1 MATEEIPTCRWGIVK
16 SLKAAG
22 LISSWFVS
30 DLVSPR
36 EDAKANHVIHA
47 IGASSVKKGQDFV
60 DKFMAN
66 VETKPTLYG
75 SYEELY
81 NDPKVDCIYIGSPH
95 GLHYRDCMAAI
106 NAGKHVL
113 CEKAFTIN
121 AREAREV
128 FEAAKAKGVYVAE
141 AMWLRHRPMIAE
153 LRKQLYDDKVIDDV
167 TRTTCNFHAH
177 WDLDALPETS
187 RLKNLDLGAGTLL
200 DIGVYP
206 LTWTIVTLDPSTT
219 AVGGTKAAAQ
229 SDIGS
234 EKPKIMATQSFKGGV
249 EVGTSA
255 ILHYPSSGRQG
266 VITTTGTSPRGPSH
280 IFGTIEGTNGFIELE
295 GNAPSHPTA
304 FIVYPQWSEGA
315 KPEGKRYDWSLK
327 PRQGF
332 QFEADNT
339 ALDIKAGRKESPI
352 MPWSETIHV
361 MEIMDE
367 IRRQGGTKYPQDK

>member
-1 MATEEIPTCRWGIVK
+1 MA
-16 SLKAAG
+16 
-22 LISSWFVS
+22 
-30 DLVSPR
+30 D
-36 EDAKANHVIHA
+36 
-47 IGASSVKKGQDFV
+47 
-60 DKFMAN
+60 
-66 VETKPTLYG
+66 VETKPVLYG
-75 SYEELY
+75 TYEELY
-81 NDPKVDCIYIGSPH
+81 NDPEIDCIYIGSPH

-106 NAGKHVL
+106 NAGKNVL

-121 AREAREV
+121 AREARSV

-153 LRKQLYDDKVIDDV
+153 IRKQLYEDKVIGDV
-167 TRTTCNFHAH
+167 TRTKCDFHAY

-187 RLKNLDLGAGTLL
+187 RLKNLELGAGTLL
-200 DIGVYP
+200 DIGIYS
-206 LTWTIVTLDPSTT
+206 LTWAILTLDPSTT
-219 AVGGTKAAAQ
+219 AAGGTKAAAQ
-229 SDIGS
+229 SEIGS
-234 EKPKIMATQSFKGGV
+234 EKPKVLATQSFKGNV
-249 EVGTSA
+249 EVATSA

-266 VITTTGTSPRGPSH
+266 VITSTGSSPRDGSH
-280 IFGTIEGTNGFIELE
+280 CFGTIEGTDGFIELE

-304 FIVYPQWSEGA
+304 FVVYPRWSEST
-315 KPEGKRYDWSLK
+315 KPEGKRYEWSLK

-339 ALDIKAGRKESPI
+339 ALDLQAGRKESPI

>member
-1 MATEEIPTCRWGIVK
+1 MANEPIPTCRWGI
-16 SLKAAG
+16 LTAG

-36 EDAKANHVIHA
+36 EDAKANHIIHA

-60 DKFMAN
+60 DKFMAD
-66 VETKPTLYG
+66 VESKPVVYG
-75 SYEELY
+75 TYDELY
-81 NDPKVDCIYIGSPH
+81 NDPKIDCIYVGSPH
-95 GLHYRDCMAAI
+95 GFHYRDCMAAI
-106 NAGKHVL
+106 NAGKNVL

-121 AREAREV
+121 AHEARSV

-153 LRKQLYDDKVIDDV
+153 IRKQLYEDKVIGDV
-167 TRTTCNFHAH
+167 TRTNCNFHAH

-187 RLKNLDLGAGTLL
+187 RLKNLELGAGTLL
-200 DIGVYP
+200 DIGIYS
-206 LTWTIVTLDPSTT
+206 LTWAILTLDPSTT
-219 AVGGTKAAAQ
+219 AAGGTKAAAQ
-229 SDIGS
+229 SEIGS
-234 EKPKIMATQSFKGGV
+234 EKPKIIATQSFKGDV
-249 EVGTSA
+249 EVATSA
-255 ILHYPSSGRQG
+255 ILHYASSGRQG
-266 VITTTGTSPRGPSH
+266 VITSTGSSPRGGSH
-280 IFGTIEGTNGFIELE
+280 IFGTIEGTDGFIELE

-304 FIVYPQWSEGA
+304 FVVYPQWSEGI
-315 KPEGKRYDWSLK
+315 KPEGKRYEWSLK

-339 ALDIKAGRKESPI
+339 VLDLQAGRKESPI
-352 MPWSETIHV
+352 MPWSETIRV